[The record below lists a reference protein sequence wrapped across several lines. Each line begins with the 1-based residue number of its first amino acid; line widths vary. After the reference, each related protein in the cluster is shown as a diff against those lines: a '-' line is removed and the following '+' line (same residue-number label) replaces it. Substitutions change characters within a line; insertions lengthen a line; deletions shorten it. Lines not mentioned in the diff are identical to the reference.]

1 VPPFPAILHEAK
13 GGMGR
18 DQLPVICDMRRKNVW
33 RFGRESQCYTFD
45 GNSWHPTFETINAIA
60 GVSFEQLNKSQTN
73 FTFFCQSMAII
84 VILNAVRISYMVLH
98 GQNITW
104 VVEKF
109 NNLFIGITNS

>member
-1 VPPFPAILHEAK
+1 MPPFPAILHEAK

-60 GVSFEQLNKSQTN
+60 GVSFEQIEQIADKFYLLLSIDGDYSHFKRCKN
-73 FTFFCQSMAII
+73 
-84 VILNAVRISYMVLH
+84 ILYGL
-98 GQNITW
+98 TW
-104 VVEKF
+104 SKYH
-109 NNLFIGITNS
+109 LGG